1 MQEYTYGMSD
11 CLFCAIRDKKI
22 PAEILYEDPA
32 VVAIRDK
39 FPKSP
44 THLLFIPKTHIESIL
59 TIDEHTKDL
68 PGMLIVKAKA
78 FAAEKGIPGYKLT
91 FHVGK
96 EGGQVIDHLHLHLLA
111 DKKM

>member
-91 FHVGK
+91 CGK
-96 EGGQVIDHLHLHLLA
+96 RVDR
-111 DKKM
+111 